1 MEAVGTVL
9 VVLEVLIGLF
19 WLGVGGFQL
28 CASVFLGGL
37 AVLTFVGIWNL
48 VWGAASL
55 GVISSIYRRRPGVA
69 RSILVQA
76 VLGAVW
82 GLFAGLWLGAWLQF
96 LVLPLYIALGVVAA
110 TNSASIGPRT
120 SSQPAPGFS
129 PAPVVAP
136 PQPSFCPA
144 CGTSLMTGAAFCQAC
159 GARVAPVAT
168 Q

>member
-1 MEAVGTVL
+1 VGSRRLDVRRD
-9 VVLEVLIGLF
+9 LESS
-19 WLGVGGFQL
+19 VGCCVPRGHQL
-28 CASVFLGGL
+28 DLPKTAGR
-37 AVLTFVGIWNL
+37 
-48 VWGAASL
+48 GAQH
-55 GVISSIYRRRPGVA
+55 P
-69 RSILVQA
+69 RSGR
-76 VLGAVW
+76 LGAVW

-110 TNSASIGPRT
+110 TNSASIGPGH
-120 SSQPAPGFS
+120 PHKPLAGFS
-129 PAPVVAP
+129 PGPVVAPP